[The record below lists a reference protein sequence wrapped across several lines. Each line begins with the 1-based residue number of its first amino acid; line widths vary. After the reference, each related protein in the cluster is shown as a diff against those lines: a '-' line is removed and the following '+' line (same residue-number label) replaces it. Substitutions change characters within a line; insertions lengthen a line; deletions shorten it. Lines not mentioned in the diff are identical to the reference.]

1 MAECFRPSPCS
12 MEETLMSLLDDA
24 FEDCVILDKRTQ
36 KDGYGGVVTTYTDGA
51 TIQAAIV
58 FDDSIQARTAVVQ
71 GVRDV
76 YTITTRRNVV
86 LQYHDVIRRL
96 KDGKVLR
103 ITTDGKDKETP
114 QGAGL
119 DMRVVKAEEFTIT

>member
-1 MAECFRPSPCS
+1 
-12 MEETLMSLLDDA
+12 MSLLDDA

-119 DMRVVKAEEFTIT
+119 DMRVVKAEEFTIK

>member
-1 MAECFRPSPCS
+1 
-12 MEETLMSLLDDA
+12 MSLIDDA
-24 FEDCVILDKRTQ
+24 LEDCVILDKRTQ

-71 GVRDV
+71 GVRDA
-76 YTITTRRNVV
+76 TRRNVV

>member
-1 MAECFRPSPCS
+1 
-12 MEETLMSLLDDA
+12 MSLLDDA
-24 FEDCVILDKRTQ
+24 FESFVILDKITT
-36 KDGYGGVVTTYTDGA
+36 KDGYGGVTTNYVNGA
-51 TIQAAIV
+51 PIQAAIV

>member
-1 MAECFRPSPCS
+1 
-12 MEETLMSLLDDA
+12 MSLLDDA
-24 FEDCVILDKRTQ
+24 FESFVILDKITT
-36 KDGYGGVVTTYTDGA
+36 KDGYGGVTTNYVNGA
-51 TIQAAIV
+51 PIQAAIV

-103 ITTDGKDKETP
+103 ITTDGKDNETP
-114 QGAGL
+114 PGAGL

>member
-1 MAECFRPSPCS
+1 
-12 MEETLMSLLDDA
+12 MSLLDDA

-36 KDGYGGVVTTYTDGA
+36 KDGYGGVITAYTDGA

-71 GVRDV
+71 GVKDV

>member
-1 MAECFRPSPCS
+1 MIEI
-12 MEETLMSLLDDA
+12 SLLEDA

-36 KDGYGGVVTTYTDGA
+36 KDGYGGVITAYTDGA

-71 GVRDV
+71 GVKDV
-76 YTITTRRNVV
+76 YTVTTRRNVV